1 MDRAQAPARSVLTAT
16 GPWPEEPLSLWNTAL
31 LLIDWQHDFCGPGGY
46 LEAMGY
52 DISLTRAGIEPTRR
66 VLDRCRQLGMVVVHT
81 REGHA
86 PDLADCPPNKLW
98 RSRRIGA
105 GIGDPGPCGRILI
118 RGETGW
124 EIIEELA
131 PLAGEHIVDKP
142 SKGAFATTD
151 IDLVL
156 RSRGIRNLII
166 TGITT
171 DVCVHTILREAND
184 RGYRCLLLSDCTGAA
199 DIANR
204 DAALRAVTIRGG
216 AYGVVAESS
225 ALLDTLEGMTPA

>member
-1 MDRAQAPARSVLTAT
+1 MTASELIQIPTVNGLWPAGGFDPAA
-16 GPWPEEPLSLWNTAL
+16 TAL
-31 LLIDWQHDFCGPGGY
+31 LLVDWQHDFCGPGGY

-52 DISLTRAGIEPTRR
+52 DISLTRAGIAPTRQ
-66 VLDRCRQLGMVVVHT
+66 VLDLCRHLGMLIVHT

-86 PDLADCPPNKLW
+86 ADMADCPANKLW

-118 RGETGW
+118 RGEEGW
-124 EIIEELA
+124 NIVEELE
-131 PLAGEHIVDKP
+131 PYPWEHVVDKP
-142 SKGAFATTD
+142 SKGAFTTTD

-199 DIANR
+199 DLANR
-204 DAALRAVTIRGG
+204 DAAIKVVTIRGG
-216 AYGVVAESS
+216 AYGAVTDSS
-225 ALLDTLEGMTPA
+225 SLIDALNECAPV